1 MLGVLGRLQAAGV
14 PAWLDGGWCVDAL
27 LGEQTRRHDDLD
39 LVAPLDGVERL
50 GAALAPLLAVGVPR
64 AEGVALTERERQLLQ
79 SLEEGLRFKQI
90 APRLGISEAT
100 AKTHARN
107 LFRKLDATSRAEA
120 VHAAR
125 ERGVLA

>member
-1 MLGVLGRLQAAGV
+1 VPLRADGRVVGALSLSSTASRRAMSEFVAELEPLGDVLA
-14 PAWLDGGWCVDAL
+14 
-27 LGEQTRRHDDLD
+27 
-39 LVAPLDGVERL
+39 
-50 GAALAPLLAVGVPR
+50 APLLGATLPR
-64 AEGVALTERERQLLQ
+64 GEGVALTGRERQLLQ

-90 APRLGISEAT
+90 ACRLGISEAT

-125 ERGVLA
+125 ELRLLS